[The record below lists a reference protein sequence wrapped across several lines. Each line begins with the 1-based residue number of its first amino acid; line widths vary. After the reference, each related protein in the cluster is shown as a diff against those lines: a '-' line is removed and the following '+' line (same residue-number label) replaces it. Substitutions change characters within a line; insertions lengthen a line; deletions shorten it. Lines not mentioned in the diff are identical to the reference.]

1 MWLDVWL
8 FAVITGACGPGGS
21 SVAGTGSLSLGK
33 EIRLSA
39 PSCWSYRDRDVRRG
53 ECSLWAPSLSLS
65 FSLSVCLSVSLPLVR
80 ALALS
85 VLLQCLQMCTNKGG
99 LKQNES
105 KQTNGI
111 RVMGVGGLVHS
122 DKHNDALCV
131 CVSVSV
137 CVSVFLCLGDYQWLG
152 VWCVW
157 LGDCFWVSLCV
168 CLSVCVF
175 VIMCVYIYSVSTC
188 VCDKC
193 FLQCLTKKR
202 VSTPSACVRLY
213 VGVIFPSCLSQCLF
227 VLAHWT
233 SKTLRPILTHA

>member
-1 MWLDVWL
+1 
-8 FAVITGACGPGGS
+8 
-21 SVAGTGSLSLGK
+21 
-33 EIRLSA
+33 
-39 PSCWSYRDRDVRRG
+39 
-53 ECSLWAPSLSLS
+53 
-65 FSLSVCLSVSLPLVR
+65 
-80 ALALS
+80 
-85 VLLQCLQMCTNKGG
+85 MCTNKGG

-122 DKHNDALCV
+122 DKHNDALY
-131 CVSVSV
+131 V

-193 FLQCLTKKR
+193 FLHCLTKT
-202 VSTPSACVRLY
+202 SLYALCMCVLICW
-213 VGVIFPSCLSQCLF
+213 GHISFLSFTMSVCICALDI
-227 VLAHWT
+227 
-233 SKTLRPILTHA
+233 KTLHPILTHA

>member
-1 MWLDVWL
+1 
-8 FAVITGACGPGGS
+8 
-21 SVAGTGSLSLGK
+21 
-33 EIRLSA
+33 
-39 PSCWSYRDRDVRRG
+39 
-53 ECSLWAPSLSLS
+53 
-65 FSLSVCLSVSLPLVR
+65 
-80 ALALS
+80 
-85 VLLQCLQMCTNKGG
+85 MCTNKGG

-122 DKHNDALCV
+122 DKHNDAV
-131 CVSVSV
+131 CV

-193 FLQCLTKKR
+193 FPQCLTKNE
-202 VSTPSACVRLY
+202 S
-213 VGVIFPSCLSQCLF
+213 
-227 VLAHWT
+227 
-233 SKTLRPILTHA
+233 LRPLHVRTYMLGSYLCLVFHNVCLCWCTGHQKLFA